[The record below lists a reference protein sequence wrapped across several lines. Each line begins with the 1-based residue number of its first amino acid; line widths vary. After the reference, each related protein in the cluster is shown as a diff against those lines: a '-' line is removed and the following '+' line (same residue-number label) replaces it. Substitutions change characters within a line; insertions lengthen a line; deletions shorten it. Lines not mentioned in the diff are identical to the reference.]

1 MHNKKISL
9 SLLIGAL
16 TILLWLS
23 ACSQKPKANCPVPNS
38 NATVS
43 GGETVSEI
51 EQSILDY
58 LNQGGSAEQLQMELN
73 KLQDTSI
80 IDRSQVISVDTDSD
94 GIQEIVLSINYGPP
108 KSGDYLD
115 VHGNLYIYNCD
126 AGKYNATLIVGREF
140 ADTQKILAVENLLG
154 SDTLEILILRRW
166 TYLDI
171 YFEAVEMY
179 MLTEVGWNLSFKS
192 EETPCGIQTEL
203 REASNRRKELIIIA
217 GNDCSNRG
225 DQSRIGKKS
234 VYAFED
240 NEVKLLQE
248 EPLPSP

>member
-38 NATVS
+38 NATIS

-58 LNQGGSAEQLQMELN
+58 LNQGGSAEQLQIELN

-154 SDTLEILILRRW
+154 SDTPEILISRRW

-171 YFEAVEMY
+171 FFEAVEIY
-179 MLTEVGWNLSFKS
+179 MLKEDGWTLAFKS
-192 EETPCGIQTEL
+192 AETACGIQTEL
-203 REASNRRKELIIIA
+203 RKESIGQKELIITSS
-217 GNDCSNRG
+217 NECS
-225 DQSRIGKKS
+225 IGTDESPTSEKWI
-234 VYAFED
+234 YEFED
-240 NEVKLLQE
+240 NEVKLVE
-248 EPLPSP
+248 ESP